1 MKRLIVTADD
11 FGLAVPV
18 NEAVEEG
25 HLKGILSAA
34 SLMVTGDAADDA
46 IARARRLPK
55 LAVGLHLVLV
65 DGKPCLPPDEIPD
78 LVGRDGRFGADVIR
92 RGIAIFCSAAARR
105 QAEAEIRAQLEA
117 FARTGLTLDHVDGH
131 HHFHMHPV
139 IRDAL
144 LKLAPEYGIAAI
156 RVPHEPPLLAWR
168 ATGDRLGPRLL
179 AWLVQARRA
188 QHMKRAFAAAG
199 ISSNDWLLGLSDSG
213 AMSAARVAG
222 YLARL
227 PDGVSELYVHAAT
240 GRFAGAGA
248 WPAAYDGRREL
259 DALTDPI
266 VRAALARL
274 GIEATSFA
282 ALAGGRSGV
291 DVGATVP

>member
-18 NEAVEEG
+18 NEAVEQG
-25 HLKGILSAA
+25 HLGGILSAA

-46 IARARRLPK
+46 IARARRLPR

-65 DGKPCLPPDEIPD
+65 DGKPCLPPERIPD
-78 LVGRDGRFGADVIR
+78 LVASDGRFGDDVIR
-92 RGIAIFCSAAARR
+92 TGIAIFCRPAARR
-105 QAEAEIRAQLEA
+105 QVEAEIRAQLEA
-117 FARTGLTLDHVDGH
+117 FRRTGLKLDHVDAH

-144 LKLAPEYGIAAI
+144 LRLAPEYGIAAI
-156 RVPHEPPLLAWR
+156 RVPREPPLLAWR
-168 ATGDRLGPRLL
+168 ATGDRLGTRIF

-188 QHMKRAFAAAG
+188 RHMKRVFDAAG
-199 ISSNDWLLGLSDSG
+199 ICSNDWLLGLSDSG
-213 AMSAARVAG
+213 AMSARRVEG
-222 YLARL
+222 YLAHL

-240 GRFAGAGA
+240 QRFDGSGA
-248 WPAAYDGRREL
+248 WPADYDGKQEL
-259 DALTDPI
+259 DALTDPG

-282 ALAGGRSGV
+282 ALAAAS
-291 DVGATVP
+291 A

>member
-25 HLKGILSAA
+25 HLRGILSAA
-34 SLMVTGDAADDA
+34 SLMVAGDAADDA
-46 IARARRLPK
+46 VARAHRLPK

-65 DGKPCLPPDEIPD
+65 DGKPCLPPEKIPA
-78 LVGRDGRFGADVIR
+78 LVGSDGRFGKDVVR
-92 RGIAIFCSAAARR
+92 TGIAIFCRPAARR
-105 QAEAEIRAQLEA
+105 QVEAEIRAQLDA
-117 FARTGLTLDHVDGH
+117 FARTGLTLDHVDAH

-144 LKLAPEYGIAAI
+144 VRLAPEYGIGAI
-156 RVPHEPPLLAWR
+156 RVPREPPLLAWR
-168 ATGDRLGPRLL
+168 ATGNRLAARLF
-179 AWLVQARRA
+179 AWLVQAHRWRG
-188 QHMKRAFAAAG
+188 MKRVFDAAG
-199 ISSNDWLLGLSDSG
+199 IASNDWLLGLSDSG
-213 AMSAARVAG
+213 AMSARRVAG

-240 GRFAGAGA
+240 GRFSGAGA
-248 WPAAYDGRREL
+248 WPAEYDGQREL
-259 DALTDPI
+259 DALTDPE
-266 VRAALARL
+266 VRATLARS

-282 ALAGGRSGV
+282 ALAAAR
-291 DVGATVP
+291 APRRPLC

>member
-25 HLKGILSAA
+25 HVRGILSAA
-34 SLMVTGDAADDA
+34 SLMVTGDAAQDA
-46 IARARRLPK
+46 VARARRLPR

-65 DGKPCLPPDEIPD
+65 DGQPCLPPANIPA
-78 LVGRDGRFGADVIR
+78 LVGPDGRFGEDVVRAGIR
-92 RGIAIFCSAAARR
+92 IFFSAAARR
-105 QAEAEIRAQLEA
+105 QAEAEIRAQLDA
-117 FARTGLTLDHVDGH
+117 FRATGLALDHVDAH

-144 LKLAPEYGIAAI
+144 LGLAREYGIRAI
-156 RVPHEPPLLAWR
+156 RVPREPPLHAWR
-168 ATGDRLGPRLL
+168 ATGDRLGARLL
-179 AWLVQARRA
+179 AWLVQGRRA
-188 QHMKRAFAAAG
+188 SRMKRVFDAAG
-199 ISSNDWLLGLSDSG
+199 IACNDWLLGLGDSG
-213 AMSAARVAG
+213 AMSAERVRA

-240 GRFAGAGA
+240 GRFRGPGA
-248 WPAAYDGRREL
+248 WPASYDGRREL
-259 DALTDPI
+259 DALTDPG
-266 VRAALARL
+266 VRAALAGL

-282 ALAGGRSGV
+282 ALAAGAGR
-291 DVGATVP
+291 A